1 MKCLIYEYLRNDKEE
16 DNHGKESDKNSGM
29 CAGRS
34 DGDADDWMWKLK
46 GCLNIGSRVGFGK
59 GFQ

>member
-34 DGDADDWMWKLK
+34 DGDADDRMRIK
-46 GCLNIGSRVGFGK
+46 
-59 GFQ
+59 